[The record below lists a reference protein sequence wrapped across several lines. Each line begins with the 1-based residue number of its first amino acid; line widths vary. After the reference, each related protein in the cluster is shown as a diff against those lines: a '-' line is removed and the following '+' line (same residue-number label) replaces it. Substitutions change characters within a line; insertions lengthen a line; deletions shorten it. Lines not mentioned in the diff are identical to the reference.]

1 MKHQDC
7 IDNYRDLPVGKYE
20 EIVRLCNEE
29 MTEVDRKVA
38 ILAILTGKTEEEIL
52 HLPLPTFTEYAAKSR
67 FLEHECPPNLIPG
80 VSRAYHLGEFVLL
93 PVTDIRKI
101 TAAQYIDFQTFSAE
115 KETRM
120 VEMLSCFLVPR
131 GMDYNEGYDV
141 LEVHQAIRDEMSVAE
156 MLALIAFFF
165 GKFLKSIHR
174 IKTYSIRA
182 LKKTDPEKAKEM
194 EAKFR
199 TLVDSVSG
207 GGGLQMWI

>member
-1 MKHQDC
+1 MKQKDC

-38 ILAILTGKTEEEIL
+38 ILAILTGKTEDEIL
-52 HLPLPTFTEYAAKSR
+52 KLPLPTFTEYSAKSR
-67 FLEHECPPNLIPG
+67 FLEKECPENLIPG

-101 TAAQYIDFQTFSAE
+101 TAAQFIDFQEFSKQ
-115 KETRM
+115 KETKM

-131 GMDYNEGYDV
+131 GMDYGEGYDV
-141 LEVHQAIRDEMSVAE
+141 LDVHQAIREEMSVAE

-165 GKFLKSIHR
+165 GRFIKSSRR
-174 IKTYSIRA
+174 ITTYSIRMMR
-182 LKKTDPEKAKEM
+182 KKDPEKAKEM
-194 EAKFR
+194 EAKYKEM
-199 TLVDSVSG
+199 VDSVKG
-207 GGGLQMWI
+207 GVGLRM

>member
-38 ILAILTGKTEEEIL
+38 ILSILTGKTEDEIL
-52 HLPLPTFTEYAAKSR
+52 KLPLPTFTEYSAKSR
-67 FLEHECPPNLIPG
+67 FLEKECPENLIPG
-80 VSRAYHLGEFVLL
+80 VSRAYHLGGFVLL

-101 TAAQYIDFQTFSAE
+101 TAAQFIDFQEFSKQ
-115 KETRM
+115 KETKM

-131 GMDYNEGYDV
+131 GMDYGEGYDV
-141 LEVHQAIRDEMSVAE
+141 LEVHQAIREEMSVAE

-165 GKFLKSIHR
+165 GRFIKSSRR
-174 IKTYSIRA
+174 ITTYSIRMMR
-182 LKKTDPEKAKEM
+182 KKDPEKAKEM
-194 EAKFR
+194 EAKYKEM
-199 TLVDSVSG
+199 VDSVIG
-207 GGGLQMWI
+207 GVGLRM

>member
-38 ILAILTGKTEEEIL
+38 ILSILTGKTEDEIL
-52 HLPLPTFTEYAAKSR
+52 KLPLPTFTEYSAKSR
-67 FLEHECPPNLIPG
+67 FLEKECPENLIPG
-80 VSRAYHLGEFVLL
+80 VSRAYHLGGFVLL

-101 TAAQYIDFQTFSAE
+101 TAAQFIDFQEFSKQ
-115 KETRM
+115 KETKM

-131 GMDYNEGYDV
+131 GMDYGEGYDV
-141 LEVHQAIRDEMSVAE
+141 LEVHQTIREGMSVAE

-165 GKFLKSIHR
+165 GKFIKSSRR
-174 IKTYSIRA
+174 ITTYSIRMMR
-182 LKKTDPEKAKEM
+182 KKDPEKAKEM
-194 EAKFR
+194 EAKYKEM
-199 TLVDSVSG
+199 VDSVIDG
-207 GGGLQMWI
+207 VGLRM

>member
-38 ILAILTGKTEEEIL
+38 ILSILTGKTEDEIL
-52 HLPLPTFTEYAAKSR
+52 KLPLPTFTEYSAKSR
-67 FLEHECPPNLIPG
+67 FLEHPCPENLIPG
-80 VSRAYHLGEFVLL
+80 VSNAYHLGGFVLL

-101 TAAQYIDFQTFSAE
+101 TAAQFIDFQEFSKQ
-115 KETRM
+115 KETKM

-131 GMDYNEGYDV
+131 GMDYGEGYDV

-165 GKFLKSIHR
+165 GKFIKSSRR
-174 IKTYSIRA
+174 ITTYSIRMMR
-182 LKKTDPEKAKEM
+182 KKDPEKAKEM
-194 EAKFR
+194 EAKYKEM
-199 TLVDSVSG
+199 VDSVIDG
-207 GGGLQMWI
+207 VGLRM

>member
-38 ILAILTGKTEEEIL
+38 ILSILTGKTEDEIL
-52 HLPLPTFTEYAAKSR
+52 KLPLPTFTEYSAKSR
-67 FLEHECPPNLIPG
+67 FLEKECPENLIPG
-80 VSRAYHLGEFVLL
+80 VSRAYHLGGFVLL

-101 TAAQYIDFQTFSAE
+101 TAAQFIDFQEFSKQ
-115 KETRM
+115 KETKM

-131 GMDYNEGYDV
+131 GMDYGEGYDV
-141 LEVHQAIRDEMSVAE
+141 LDVHQAIREEMSVAE

-165 GKFLKSIHR
+165 GKFIKSSRR
-174 IKTYSIRA
+174 ITTYSIRMMR
-182 LKKTDPEKAKEM
+182 KKDPEKAKEM
-194 EAKFR
+194 EAKYKEM
-199 TLVDSVSG
+199 VDSVIDG
-207 GGGLQMWI
+207 VGLRM

>member
-20 EIVRLCNEE
+20 EIVRLCNED

-38 ILAILTGKTEEEIL
+38 ILSVLTGKTEDEIL
-52 HLPLPTFTEYAAKSR
+52 HLPLPVFTEYSAKSR
-67 FLEHECPPNLIPG
+67 FLERECPENLIPG
-80 VSRAYHLGEFVLL
+80 VSKAYHLGGFVLL

-101 TAAQYIDFQTFSAE
+101 TAAQYIDFQTFSAQ

-141 LEVHQAIRDEMSVAE
+141 LEVHQAIREEMSVAE

-165 GKFLKSIHR
+165 GKFLKSIHHMQ
-174 IKTYSIRA
+174 TYSIRA
-182 LKKTDPEKAKEM
+182 LKKKDPEKAKEM
-194 EAKFR
+194 EARYKE
-199 TLVDSVSG
+199 LMDSVRG
-207 GGGLQMWI
+207 GVGLRM

>member
-20 EIVRLCNEE
+20 EIVRLCNED

-38 ILAILTGKTEEEIL
+38 ILSVLTGKTEDEIL
-52 HLPLPTFTEYAAKSR
+52 HLPLPVFTEYSAKSR
-67 FLEHECPPNLIPG
+67 FLERECPENLIPG
-80 VSRAYHLGEFVLL
+80 VSKVYHLGGFVLL

-101 TAAQYIDFQTFSAE
+101 TAAQYIDFQTFSAQ

-141 LEVHQAIRDEMSVAE
+141 LEVHQAIREEMSVAE

-165 GKFLKSIHR
+165 GKFLKSIHHMQ
-174 IKTYSIRA
+174 TYSIRA
-182 LKKTDPEKAKEM
+182 LKKKDPEKAKEM
-194 EAKFR
+194 EARYKE
-199 TLVDSVSG
+199 LMDSVRG
-207 GGGLQMWI
+207 GVGLRM